1 MTKTEHEVAVPSKL
15 KFYKRF
21 VDDIINRRSKNQ
33 PDDLFQKLN
42 SNHPNMKYTVEVK
55 PEIFLDRKM
64 VYSTDVF
71 TTEVKRNEKMLPVH
85 WSSKVVKRYERSAII
100 SDLNR
105 VTRIASFLADE
116 IPKIKQTFLHADY
129 PYSFINSVIKNA
141 QKKSEETDDY
151 IIPPAFFDV
160 PKVVLVDIR
169 HCPKNEEFSKRFMK
183 RFDVFTDNKYDIC
196 FKWIPKK
203 VKQLFKL
210 KSRNPHRSFVI
221 YEVYT
226 A

>member
-1 MTKTEHEVAVPSKL
+1 MTKTEHEVVIPSKL

-21 VDDIINRRSKNQ
+21 VDDIINRRNKNQ
-33 PDDLFQKLN
+33 PVDLFQKLN

-55 PEIFLDRKM
+55 SEIFLERKI
-64 VYSTDVF
+64 VYSNDVF
-71 TTEVKRNEKMLPVH
+71 TTEVKRYEKTLPVH
-85 WSSKVVKRYERSAII
+85 WSSEVMKRYERSAII

-105 VTRIASFLADE
+105 ATRIASFLADE

-129 PYSFINSVIKNA
+129 PYSFINSVIKNV
-141 QKKSEETDDY
+141 QEKSEEIDVY

-160 PKVVLVDIR
+160 PKVVLVDIPY
-169 HCPKNEEFSKRFMK
+169 CPKNEEFSKRFIK
-183 RFDVFTDNKYDIC
+183 KFDVFTDNKYDIR

-210 KSRNPHRSFVI
+210 KSRNLHQSCVI